1 MSLFPKGHKDPLF
14 RSRMIRPVLG
24 GRGLYLSETNLGSG
38 DGKPVQQIERKG
50 VGEEL
55 TTCGGYPQRT
65 RSLTSYNS
73 RRLVSASS
81 MKRLIYIDGQDKQD
95 YLAERFQRL
104 EFDHRLFFNKD
115 FKNPLPSSWITAHA
129 YPIIER
135 VSFLCS
141 SFSSCLSCLSC
152 LSMFP
157 NAANRINGTC
167 PYSRKA
173 IRIRCFALE

>member
-55 TTCGGYPQRT
+55 TTCGVIHKGHD
-65 RSLTSYNS
+65 LTSYNS

-95 YLAERFQRL
+95 YLARGFSGL
-104 EFDHRLFFNKD
+104 
-115 FKNPLPSSWITAHA
+115 SSTIA
-129 YPIIER
+129 
-135 VSFLCS
+135 
-141 SFSSCLSCLSC
+141 FSSTRISKTRSQAHGSLHTHTRSSSESASC
-152 LSMFP
+152 
-157 NAANRINGTC
+157 AAA
-167 PYSRKA
+167 SRPVYPVY
-173 IRIRCFALE
+173 RCSLMQQTGLTEHVPIPERP